1 MVWIRCSKA
10 FLYLILVFCFVVVDY
25 FFFFLD
31 DDDLHVVTLS

>member
-25 FFFFLD
+25 FFFFG
-31 DDDLHVVTLS
+31 